1 MAMMYSL
8 SAYPADPQ
16 DKSKGKKIYA
26 RSQYD
31 QIVTLDVLAG
41 HIQEHGSPFT
51 HDVITGVISAMVD
64 CLYEQLVAGNRVD
77 LGNFG
82 TLQAAIRSEGVASP
96 EDFRPATHVKSIE
109 VNWTPSKKFRDL
121 KNAPGI
127 EYQFALTRREMAAAK
142 KQAKAD
148 LLEEVENAG
157 TGDTD
162 TGGTPNPG
170 PLE

>member
-8 SAYPADPQ
+8 STCPVDPQ

-31 QIVTLDVLAG
+31 QIVTLDKLAE

-64 CLYEQLVAGNRVD
+64 CLYEQLVAGNRVE
-77 LGNFG
+77 LSKFG
-82 TLQAAIRSEGVASP
+82 AFQASIHSEGVTNP
-96 EDFRPATHVKSIE
+96 EDFHPATHVKSIE
-109 VNWTPSKKFRDL
+109 VNWTPSKKFKDL
-121 KNAPGI
+121 KDSPKI
-127 EYQFALTRREMAAAK
+127 EYQFTLTRRDMADAK
-142 KQAKAD
+142 KVVKAE
-148 LLEEVENAG
+148 LLEEMEEAG
-157 TGDTD
+157 PDTD